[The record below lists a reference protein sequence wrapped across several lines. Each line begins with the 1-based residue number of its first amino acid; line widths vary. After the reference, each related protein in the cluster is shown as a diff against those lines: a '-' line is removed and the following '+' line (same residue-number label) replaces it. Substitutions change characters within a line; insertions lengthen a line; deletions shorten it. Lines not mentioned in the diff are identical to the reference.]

1 MRYFDTHCDT
11 ILKAA
16 ENGSLAE
23 NAFEVDF
30 RRLAQ
35 YDTAVQVFAV
45 FNEGDFLCSD
55 ILQYVHMIQ
64 TQAESC
70 EIARFADGYGSLVQ
84 NAGMVSCMAS
94 VEGLGNTPDFVLE
107 QVDALYDAGVRMM
120 SLTWNQDNPLCGGIE
135 NNQAGLTDMG
145 RAVIQRM
152 NEKKIAVDVSHA
164 SEAGFW
170 DILAC
175 SERPVAATHSNARA
189 VCGHPRNLTDAQMTA
204 IAESGGVIGLNLYP
218 VFLNGTS
225 RADVT
230 DMLRH
235 LEHMVSVAGI
245 DAVGI
250 GADFDGIDVC
260 PQDVSDCGRMGLL
273 FAAMQAQGY
282 SQEEI
287 DKIAYG
293 NWLSLF
299 HKYE

>member
-11 ILKAA
+11 ILKTA

-45 FNEGDFLCSD
+45 FNEGNLLCSD

-107 QVDALYDAGVRMM
+107 QVDALYDAGVRVM
-120 SLTWNQDNPLCGGIE
+120 SLTWNQDNALCGGIE

-152 NEKKIAVDVSHA
+152 NEKKDSSGCIPRFGS
-164 SEAGFW
+164 G
-170 DILAC
+170 IL
-175 SERPVAATHSNARA
+175 
-189 VCGHPRNLTDAQMTA
+189 GY
-204 IAESGGVIGLNLYP
+204 IGLFRTAGGCDPFQCTGSLRASAQSDGCADDSDSRKRRGDRIKP
-218 VFLNGTS
+218 VSGISKRHQPGGCNGY
-225 RADVT
+225 
-230 DMLRH
+230 
-235 LEHMVSVAGI
+235 
-245 DAVGI
+245 
-250 GADFDGIDVC
+250 
-260 PQDVSDCGRMGLL
+260 
-273 FAAMQAQGY
+273 AAASG
-282 SQEEI
+282 
-287 DKIAYG
+287 AYG
-293 NWLSLF
+293 ISGR
-299 HKYE
+299 H